1 MCNPVAV
8 AVAGTALTTA
18 GTMYNNRQAAQNQA
32 RGINAANAATVA
44 EMGRQQ
50 GFQREA
56 DESFA
61 RTLGMTNSQATA
73 QQRQRGEQNR
83 NELAARIAPSVDF
96 TEALPNSTPQVIRS
110 NVAASS
116 AGTAA
121 ESEARARALAAL
133 QSHGDGT
140 FGQMLNIGRGAN
152 QMRDIN
158 ATSTGSASLLGLD
171 RQAAA
176 RNAQKAPSMF
186 GDVLGMAGQGLS
198 LAGFTGY
205 NPFGS
210 GNPPGGPSALR
221 TGRSG
226 GVSGMG

>member
-1 MCNPVAV
+1 MCNPVAI
-8 AVAGTALTTA
+8 AGAALSAAGTI
-18 GTMYNNRQAAQNQA
+18 YNSRQAAQNQA
-32 RGINAANAATVA
+32 RAINASNAATVA

-61 RTLGMTNSQATA
+61 QTLGMTNAQATA
-73 QQRQRGEQNR
+73 EQRQRGEQNR
-83 NELAARIAPSVDF
+83 NELAARIAPNIDF
-96 TEALPNSTPQVIRS
+96 TEALPQSTPQVVRS
-110 NVAASS
+110 NIAAASANQS
-116 AGTAA
+116 A
-121 ESEARARALAAL
+121 ESDARARALAAL
-133 QSHGDGT
+133 QSYGDGS

-158 ATSTGSASLLGLD
+158 AASAGSAALLPLD

-186 GDVLGMAGQGLS
+186 GDVLGLAGQGLS
-198 LAGFTGY
+198 LAGFTGF

-210 GNPPGGPSALR
+210 GNPPGGPSSLR
-221 TGRSG
+221 MGRSG
-226 GVSGMG
+226 GVAGMG